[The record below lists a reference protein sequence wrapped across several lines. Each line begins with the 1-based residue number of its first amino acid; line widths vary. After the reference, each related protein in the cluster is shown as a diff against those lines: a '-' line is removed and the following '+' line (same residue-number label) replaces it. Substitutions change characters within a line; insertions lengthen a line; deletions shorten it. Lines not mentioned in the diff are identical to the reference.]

1 MAGFWSAVITSC
13 RKRPYLVLGLL
24 FALLGFAGSFAII
37 WCAAQTGSMRV
48 SAWLAAILAF
58 AGVFICLGL
67 GVNGRVLGAVIDER
81 NRYSLSRLQM
91 AMWSILLLPSIYVVA
106 LTNLHFD
113 PSVITNPDK
122 NVQIILFDWNLLY
135 LLGISVGSVI
145 VSPLTLS
152 LKSNQ
157 AAAPGQVA
165 SAAAELDQMQ
175 NLGGGV
181 TATGQLIKKDSP
193 ASARFGDLVRGEE
206 VANAT
211 IVDFPRVQMLIITGI
226 VLVIYAV
233 GIHSVLAGTLPI
245 SRFPKLDDLLLGL
258 ILLSHGGYLAGKLTP
273 TTSAKADVTRHLARA
288 LQLSQRATDLVR
300 QLESRFGSTAEAKT
314 AAGHDPLVS
323 AARSLAA
330 DAAAIPATIG
340 SDTFKEETLSKL
352 EGKYD
357 AIAAGAAQLV
367 GAANGGNKDFLAAPA
382 PDVVR
387 KLQVELQKAKYDVP
401 VDGIPDVKTE
411 RAVGDLLAKL
421 KIPRTSLS
429 PVPYRF
435 YEEVLDLL

>member
-1 MAGFWSAVITSC
+1 MAGFWSAKIASC
-13 RKRPYLVLGLL
+13 FKRPYLILGLL
-24 FALLGFAGSFAII
+24 FALLGLAGSFGILWNKGLAID
-37 WCAAQTGSMRV
+37 AARV

-58 AGVFICLGL
+58 AGVFVCLGL
-67 GVNGRVLGAVIDER
+67 GMNDRVLGAVIDER

-91 AMWSILLLPSIYVVA
+91 AMWTILLLPSIYIVA
-106 LTNLHFD
+106 LANKHFAPDDGALNL
-113 PSVITNPDK
+113 
-122 NVQIILFDWNLLY
+122 DWQLLG

-145 VSPLTLS
+145 ATPLVLTVKSSQPANPSQVST
-152 LKSNQ
+152 
-157 AAAPGQVA
+157 
-165 SAAAELDQMQ
+165 AAAELSRTQ
-175 NLGGGV
+175 NLTGDV
-181 TATGQLIKKDSP
+181 TANGQLIRKDSP
-193 ASARFGDLVRGEE
+193 AGARFGDLIRGEE
-206 VANAT
+206 IGNAG
-211 IVDFPRVQMLIITGI
+211 IVDIPRVQMLIITCI
-226 VLVIYAV
+226 VFVIYGTEIAMK
-233 GIHSVLAGTLPI
+233 LATADTAITP
-245 SRFPKLDDLLLGL
+245 FPNLDDLLLGL
-258 ILLSHGGYLAGKLTP
+258 VLLSHGGYLAGKLTP
-273 TTSAKADVTRHLARA
+273 TTSAKSDITRHLARA

-300 QLESRFGSTAEAKT
+300 QLESRFGSTAEAKA
-314 AAGHDPLVS
+314 AAGRDPLVS

-340 SDTFKEETLSKL
+340 SDTFKEETLNKL

-387 KLQVELQKAKYDVP
+387 KLQMELQKAKYDVP

-421 KIPRTSLS
+421 KIPRASLS